1 MQRTRKIPYYYL
13 NDIGELKPD
22 VDNGSERDKA
32 RYKVGNYFLNRNEAR
47 EKQKAFF
54 SLLSK
59 RNLVE
64 KVKALII

>member
-1 MQRTRKIPYYYL
+1 MNRTRKTPCYYL

-22 VDNGSERDKA
+22 VDNGSER
-32 RYKVGNYFLNRNEAR
+32 

-54 SLLSK
+54 SLLSERK
-59 RNLVE
+59 FIE